1 MKFKWFYDTTYIH
14 SQEPNVTFF
23 LFNFLENMIK
33 KNLGN
38 QGMGERSNRFDMYA
52 VCFILFESQE
62 HIYLRGNR

>member
-1 MKFKWFYDTTYIH
+1 MKFKWLYDTTYIH

-38 QGMGERSNRFDMYA
+38 QGMGERSNRFDMY
-52 VCFILFESQE
+52 VSFYLNHKSIFI
-62 HIYLRGNR
+62 

>member
-38 QGMGERSNRFDMYA
+38 QGMGEP
-52 VCFILFESQE
+52 V
-62 HIYLRGNR
+62 